1 MYIQKLGW
9 QTIDR
14 IATCLKG
21 RRKDES
27 MAKKSI
33 ESTVTGYLEPIA
45 LEYKYEIVDVE
56 YIKEGSTWFLRIYID
71 KPGGITVDDCEK
83 ASRALEIVLDEKDP
97 IKAPYILEVSSPGL
111 DRPLK
116 KEADF
121 KRAEGK
127 LIDIKL
133 FKPIDNTKEFQGE
146 LQGLID
152 GNVTIVTSED
162 EILSFPLKDIAIT
175 RLAIIF

>member
-1 MYIQKLGW
+1 
-9 QTIDR
+9 
-14 IATCLKG
+14 
-21 RRKDES
+21 
-27 MAKKSI
+27 MAKKDI
-33 ESTVTGYLEPIA
+33 ESTVTQYLEPIV
-45 LEYKYEIVDVE
+45 LELEYEIVDVE
-56 YIKEGSTWFLRIYID
+56 YVKEGSTWFLRIYID
-71 KPGGITVDDCEK
+71 KPGGITVVDCEK
-83 ASRALEIVLDEKDP
+83 TSRALEVVLDEKDP

-133 FKPIDNTKEFQGE
+133 FRAINNKKEFQGE
-146 LQGLID
+146 LQGLVD
-152 GNVTIVTSED
+152 DNVTIVTSED
-162 EILSFPLKDIAIT
+162 ETLSFSLKDIAMA